1 MIAAEAEVQ
10 VERKATI
17 NDGFHQWKLPSSAPN
32 KPKAKI
38 AMTAP
43 PFTNKKSEPKDQ
55 AELKQTAEPQGQAEP
70 KQ

>member
-1 MIAAEAEVQ
+1 
-10 VERKATI
+10 
-17 NDGFHQWKLPSSAPN
+17 
-32 KPKAKI
+32 
-38 AMTAP
+38 MTAP